1 MPDAEKVAAVRAA
14 LPAVEAGLYLNA
26 GSVGPLPAE
35 TAQAIT
41 DLEGWELRTGRG
53 HVDDH
58 ADLLERMNEARGA
71 TAAVL
76 GTDVD
81 AVALTHSTTEGMN
94 HAVWS
99 IDWAPG
105 DRAVTSQLEH
115 PGGLGALYALRERA
129 GIDLAFVDVGVGGD
143 DAATLA
149 AFDAAITPGTRLVA
163 LSHVSWATGA
173 VLPIE
178 AVAELAHARGAIVA
192 IDGAQAAGAI
202 PVDVPTSGAD
212 FYAIPAHKWLLGP
225 VGMGA
230 LALAPGALAAA
241 RTSFAGPFGFERADS
256 HGSALAW
263 PDARRFESSG
273 YHRSSVVAMA
283 RSIGWLSMYVGLDWI
298 HRRSAT
304 LARAAAERL
313 ASIDGVDVL
322 TPRDRMATLVTFR
335 IRGWPAQ
342 AALAE
347 LGARVFAI
355 VRPVEDL
362 DAIRISVGFYN
373 TEAELERFA
382 EAVELLAA
390 HTPDS
395 IPPRRTLTIL
405 GQDA

>member
-1 MPDAEKVAAVRAA
+1 
-14 LPAVEAGLYLNA
+14 
-26 GSVGPLPAE
+26 
-35 TAQAIT
+35 
-41 DLEGWELRTGRG
+41 
-53 HVDDH
+53 
-58 ADLLERMNEARGA
+58 
-71 TAAVL
+71 
-76 GTDVD
+76 
-81 AVALTHSTTEGMN
+81 
-94 HAVWS
+94 
-99 IDWAPG
+99 
-105 DRAVTSQLEH
+105 
-115 PGGLGALYALRERA
+115 
-129 GIDLAFVDVGVGGD
+129 
-143 DAATLA
+143 
-149 AFDAAITPGTRLVA
+149 
-163 LSHVSWATGA
+163 
-173 VLPIE
+173 
-178 AVAELAHARGAIVA
+178 
-192 IDGAQAAGAI
+192 
-202 PVDVPTSGAD
+202 
-212 FYAIPAHKWLLGP
+212 
-225 VGMGA
+225 MGA

-256 HGSALAW
+256 RGGAVAW

-273 YHRSSVVAMA
+273 YHRPSVVAMA

-304 LARAAAERL
+304 LARAAADRL

-322 TPRDRMATLVTFR
+322 TPHDRMATLVTFR